1 MDDRQHMRA
10 SDADRQEVVDRLRD
24 ALAEGRLKM
33 DEYDERMG
41 LAYEAV
47 TYGDL
52 AALSADLPQAGPPA
66 RPEAAPPAPGRQAA
80 VARPGVIADLPAAL
94 KVLWTIWLAAV
105 AINLI
110 VWVLVSATTGD
121 LIYPWPVW
129 VAGPSGAA
137 LLAVSAGVTAI
148 RRGRRS
154 AAHHP
159 PGDAEPHAVAEPADL
174 ARALD
179 ADPAA
184 RAAYDRLSYSRKREH
199 VLAIE
204 SAKKPETRA
213 RRIDKALAMLR
224 DQQPAGG
231 RTARAKTRGEHP

>member
-1 MDDRQHMRA
+1 MDDRKHVRA

-33 DEYDERMG
+33 DEYGERMG

-66 RPEAAPPAPGRQAA
+66 KPEAAPPAPAPQA
-80 VARPGVIADLPAAL
+80 VVTQPGVIAELPAAL

-110 VWVLVSATTGD
+110 VWVLVSGTTGD

-137 LLAVSAGVTAI
+137 LLAVSAGVTAV

-159 PGDAEPHAVAEPADL
+159 SSG
-174 ARALD
+174 
-179 ADPAA
+179 
-184 RAAYDRLSYSRKREH
+184 K
-199 VLAIE
+199 
-204 SAKKPETRA
+204 
-213 RRIDKALAMLR
+213 
-224 DQQPAGG
+224 G
-231 RTARAKTRGEHP
+231 